1 MGKSSK
7 RTLDQATASDAAAPA
22 AMEVDS
28 AAAPAVASPTK
39 KSKKDKKDKSGAAG
53 ASEGDDKEVGLEQL
67 AEIAKPLAVKKTGK
81 HVLRL
86 VKKGEFLTSCLNTS
100 PVPSGLSSLVLQG
113 LCMPGPA
120 RRPGRGC
127 HVLPV
132 SDAPTDI
139 LHRLAPK
146 SASKSRHLKRG
157 VKEVVKS
164 IRKGEKG
171 CVARI
176 GERTVLHAE
185 LTVLAVSQNRCFGCR
200 HLASRH
206 PHPHSSA
213 CGGGKLP
220 LHRMSTLSRSLRLR
234 SRTLTP
240 STRTQWVTSKES
252 LGLASSTKRP
262 TSCVM
267 VAEKGMKRKAAKDG
281 EAAKD
286 DSKAKET
293 EKEFQEEYAGV
304 KKEVESMVR
313 RRSVSFRFAFFFP
326 GP

>member
-28 AAAPAVASPTK
+28 AAPPAVASPTK
-39 KSKKDKKDKSGAAG
+39 KSKKDKKDKSGAAS
-53 ASEGDDKEVGLEQL
+53 AAEGDDKEVGLEQL

-86 VKKGEFLTSCLNTS
+86 VKKVHGYKVYACLDKPAGSDEVVTS
-100 PVPSGLSSLVLQG
+100 PPFSAPRLTFCTAPSK
-113 LCMPGPA
+113 P
-120 RRPGRGC
+120 
-127 HVLPV
+127 
-132 SDAPTDI
+132 
-139 LHRLAPK
+139 
-146 SASKSRHLKRG
+146 ASKSRHLKRG

-171 CVARI
+171 IV
-176 GERTVLHAE
+176 
-185 LTVLAVSQNRCFGCR
+185 VLAADISPLDILT
-200 HLASRH
+200 HIPLLAEEANC
-206 PHPHSSA
+206 PYI
-213 CGGGKLP
+213 
-220 LHRMSTLSRSLRLR
+220 
-234 SRTLTP
+234 
-240 STRTQWVTSKES
+240 WVTSKES

-304 KKEVESMVR
+304 KKEVESMEV
-313 RRSVSFRFAFFFP
+313 AIP
-326 GP
+326 TY